1 MISKAPNGPPESHV
15 PPKRPV
21 PQVPQAPGVR
31 VDADVAAWVKALGR
45 DGLIDIHTHFMPQ
58 SVLAKVWEYFDD
70 VTFPDGQGWPIT
82 YRGSDAERVDTLR
95 RMSVYK
101 FTALAYAHRPDMAMW
116 LNNWTLAFA
125 DDNPGCVPSATF
137 YPDVNVVAYVHAAV
151 DAGARIFKVH
161 LRVGD
166 FDPRLPLLQPVWELI
181 EERRIPVVIH
191 TGSAPEAGKFT
202 GPAIFS
208 DLMRAH
214 PELVA
219 VVAHMGSPE
228 HEDYLRIALEYP
240 SVYLDTTMA
249 FTDFFVRFTDY
260 SPAYMSAL
268 SSAGHRVV
276 FGSDFPNIP
285 HVYAHQVQALVR
297 LGFGDDW
304 LRAVC
309 HDNASAL
316 FERAYA

>member
-1 MISKAPNGPPESHV
+1 MTDGDV
-15 PPKRPV
+15 P
-21 PQVPQAPGVR
+21 G
-31 VDADVAAWVKALGR
+31 WIELLGI
-45 DGLIDIHTHFMPQ
+45 DGLVDIHTHFMPP
-58 SVLAKVWEYFDD
+58 SVMAKVWDYFEQ
-70 VTFPDGQGWPIT
+70 VRFPDGEGWPIA
-82 YRGSDAERVDTLR
+82 YRGSDEERVNALR
-95 RMSVYK
+95 AMNVHR
-101 FTALAYAHRPDMAMW
+101 FTALAYAHRPGMAMW

-125 DDNPGCVPSATF
+125 EANPGCIPSATF
-137 YPDVNVVAYVHAAV
+137 YPDDAVLTYVQAAV
-151 DAGARIFKVH
+151 DRGAQVFKVH

-166 FDPRLPLLQPVWELI
+166 FDPRLELLRPVWELLAHL
-181 EERRIPVVIH
+181 RIPVVIH
-191 TGSAPEAGKFT
+191 TGSGPEPGDFT

-249 FTDFFVRFTDY
+249 FTDFFGRFTQY
-260 SPAYMSAL
+260 SPGYLSAL
-268 SSAGHRVV
+268 SHAGDRVV

-285 HVYAHQVQALVR
+285 YAYAHQVEALVR